1 MSAFNQER
9 ELLRAANES
18 RYNTWFHVGAFIAV
32 VLVGL
37 FVAGSSYYTTYVAR
51 NIAEQKMELYRLC
64 LENQKLAM
72 TAAVDRRGYL
82 SIPDCRI

>member
-1 MSAFNQER
+1 MREER
-9 ELLRAANES
+9 EILKAANEAMMS
-18 RYNTWFHVGAFIAV
+18 KWSYIAAAAV
-32 VLVGL
+32 IIFFSALAL
-37 FVAGSSYYTTYVAR
+37 GSTYYTTYVTR
-51 NIAEQKMELYRLC
+51 IIAEQKMELYKLC